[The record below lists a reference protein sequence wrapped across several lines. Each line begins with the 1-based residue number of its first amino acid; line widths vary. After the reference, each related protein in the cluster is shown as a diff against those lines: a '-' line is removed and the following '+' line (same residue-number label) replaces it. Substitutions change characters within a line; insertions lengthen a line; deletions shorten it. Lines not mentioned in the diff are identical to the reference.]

1 MSSAFSRFAVAGILF
16 AGLSCSTLASA
27 ASCGSSPA
35 REAFDIQGLKSEL
48 MVTALSCKAQD
59 RYNDFVA
66 KFRSSLLTG
75 EQRLNTY
82 FKTTYGKSA
91 QREHDDYITQL
102 ANVQSERGI
111 QSGTIFCLQRLGMF
125 DEVAAL
131 DDDHDL
137 SKYAQAKDIM
147 QPATFEIC
155 EAPSAKTSPARRRS
169 RTKRA

>member
-1 MSSAFSRFAVAGILF
+1 MSSAFSRLAAAGLLL

-59 RYNDFVA
+59 RYNEFVA
-66 KFRSSLLTG
+66 KFRSSLLAG

-82 FKTTYGKSA
+82 FKTTYGSSA

-102 ANVQSERGI
+102 ANIQSEHGV
-111 QSGTIFCLQRLGMF
+111 QSGTIFCLQRMAMF

-131 DDDHDL
+131 DNEHDL
-137 SKYAQAKDIM
+137 SNYAQARDVM
-147 QPATFEIC
+147 QPAVFETC
-155 EAPSAKTSPARRRS
+155 EAPAAAKSSARRRS